1 MEQERRRAVRHPVPS
16 RVEGTVTAEIAT
28 ALVDVSATGALVE
41 HLHTMRPGYLYRVR
55 FVAPETAVD
64 LTCRAVRSFVIRAEP
79 RGEEEAEL
87 IYRTGLDFIE
97 PDAGAITR
105 LLAVARA

>member
-1 MEQERRRAVRHPVPS
+1 MKEERRRAVRHPVPG

-41 HLHTMRPGYLYRVR
+41 HLHMMRPGYLYQVR
-55 FVAPETAVD
+55 FVAPEAAVH
-64 LTCRAVRSFVIRAEP
+64 LTCRAVRSFIVRTRP
-79 RGEEEAEL
+79 SGGEEAEL
-87 IYRTGLDFIE
+87 VYRTGLEFIE

>member
-1 MEQERRRAVRHPVPS
+1 MREERRRAPRHPVPG

-41 HLHTMRPGYLYRVR
+41 HVHTMRPGYVYRVR

-64 LTCRAVRSFVIRAEP
+64 LTCRAVRSFVVRTQPAGGSET
-79 RGEEEAEL
+79 EL
-87 IYRTGLDFIE
+87 IYRTGLEFIE
-97 PDAGAITR
+97 PDARALDR
-105 LLAVARA
+105 LLAVVRA

>member
-64 LTCRAVRSFVIRAEP
+64 LTCRAIRSFVVRAEP
-79 RGEEEAEL
+79 RGEAETEL
-87 IYRTGLDFIE
+87 VYRTGLEFIE

-105 LLAVARA
+105 LLAATRA

>member
-1 MEQERRRAVRHPVPS
+1 MEEERRRAVRHPVPN

-64 LTCRAVRSFVIRAEP
+64 LTCRAVRSFIVRAEP
-79 RGEEEAEL
+79 RGTEEADL
-87 IYRTGLDFIE
+87 VYRTGLEFIE

-105 LLAVARA
+105 LLAVARE

>member
-1 MEQERRRAVRHPVPS
+1 MEERRRAVRHPVPG

-41 HLHTMRPGYLYRVR
+41 HLHVMRPGYQYRVR

-64 LTCRAVRSFVIRAEP
+64 LTCRAVHSFIVRTQP
-79 RGEEEAEL
+79 PGEEEAEL
-87 IYRTGLDFIE
+87 VYRTGLEFIE

-105 LLAVARA
+105 LLAVARV

>member
-1 MEQERRRAVRHPVPS
+1 MEERRRAMRHPVPG

-41 HLHTMRPGYLYRVR
+41 HLHVMRPGYQYRVR

-64 LTCRAVRSFVIRAEP
+64 LTCRAVHSFIVRMQP
-79 RGEEEAEL
+79 PGEEEAEL
-87 IYRTGLDFIE
+87 VYRTGLEFIE
-97 PDAGAITR
+97 PDAGAISR

>member
-1 MEQERRRAVRHPVPS
+1 MKDERRRAVRHPVPG

-41 HLHTMRPGYLYRVR
+41 HLHVMRPGYLYRVR
-55 FVAPETAVD
+55 FVGSETAVD
-64 LTCRAVRSFVIRAEP
+64 LTCRAVRSFIVRTQPSETEDPA
-79 RGEEEAEL
+79 L
-87 IYRTGLDFIE
+87 VYRTGLEFIE
-97 PDAGAITR
+97 ADAGAITR

>member
-1 MEQERRRAVRHPVPS
+1 MEERRRAVRHPVPG

-41 HLHTMRPGYLYRVR
+41 HLHVMRPGYQYRVR

-64 LTCRAVRSFVIRAEP
+64 LTCRAVHSFIVRTQP
-79 RGEEEAEL
+79 SGDEEAEL
-87 IYRTGLDFIE
+87 VYRTGLEFIE
-97 PDAGAITR
+97 PDAGTVTR
-105 LLAVARA
+105 LLAVAQA

>member
-1 MEQERRRAVRHPVPS
+1 MKGERRRAVRHPVPG

-41 HLHTMRPGYLYRVR
+41 HLHMMRPGYLYQVR
-55 FVAPETAVD
+55 FVAPEAAVH
-64 LTCRAVRSFVIRAEP
+64 LTCRAVRSFIVRTQP
-79 RGEEEAEL
+79 SGEEEAEL
-87 IYRTGLDFIE
+87 VYRTGLEFIE

-105 LLAVARA
+105 LLAAARA